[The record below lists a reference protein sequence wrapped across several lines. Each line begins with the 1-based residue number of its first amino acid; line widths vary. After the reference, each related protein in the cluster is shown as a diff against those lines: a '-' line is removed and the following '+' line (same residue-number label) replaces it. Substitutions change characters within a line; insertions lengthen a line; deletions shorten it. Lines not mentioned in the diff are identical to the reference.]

1 MGVFISP
8 SDILA
13 FPHLACCELK
23 HHSLLHYIMSIIMEN
38 HIKGPKQ
45 ETRAVS
51 KPQKQKVRTWV
62 EWHL

>member
-1 MGVFISP
+1 
-8 SDILA
+8 
-13 FPHLACCELK
+13 
-23 HHSLLHYIMSIIMEN
+23 MEN